1 MEEQAIISRSRLEQ
15 LESIEKLVMENK
27 SCTTTNV
34 EEKEVSVYGKRI
46 QISYFNINTYNAN
59 GREKFLHKAIFN
71 QRKYIDRLKEIIE
84 LNDQSIFSRLFKK
97 EVVSNRGFIP
107 IDEAKTLLFRF
118 WQRTSDA
125 CPLECEMAENEE
137 IEFEAWVIDKYLK

>member
-1 MEEQAIISRSRLEQ
+1 MKEQAIISRSRLEE

-34 EEKEVSVYGKRI
+34 EEEEVRVCGKRV
-46 QISYFNINTYNAN
+46 QISYYNINTYNAN
-59 GREKFLHKAIFN
+59 DSEKILHKAIAN
-71 QRKYIDRLKEIIE
+71 QKIYIDRLKEIIK
-84 LNDQSIFSRLFKK
+84 LNEQSIFSRLFKK
-97 EVVSNRGFIP
+97 EVVSNIGFIP

-137 IEFEAWVIDKYLK
+137 IEFIL